1 MAGQSRRSLWTA
13 KIKGGKTDAVALG
26 SWGKRVPCDGI
37 VLGIDPSLR
46 GTGLALI
53 EFRPQQPAQL
63 LFSDTVKVH
72 PRASMTE
79 CLGFIAQAVYDVM
92 ERWQVEA
99 AAIEQTIYV
108 QNFQTAQILGAAR
121 GAAIAP
127 LSMRKIPV
135 HEYAPL
141 RIKQATV
148 GFGRASK
155 EQVAGMIKS
164 ELRLTVAL
172 PADESDAAAV
182 AFCHAMNLRDKRVN

>member
-13 KIKGGKTDAVALG
+13 KIRGGKAEATGLG
-26 SWGKRVPCDGI
+26 NWGKRVPCEGI

-53 EFRPQQPAQL
+53 EFRPHQPAVL

-72 PRASMTE
+72 SKASMTE
-79 CLGFIAQAVYDVM
+79 CLGFIAQAIHDILEQWPVT
-92 ERWQVEA
+92 A

-127 LSMRKIPV
+127 ISMRKVSV

-155 EQVAGMIKS
+155 AQVAGMVKS
-164 ELRLTVAL
+164 ELRLKAAL
-172 PADESDAAAV
+172 PSDESDAAAV
-182 AFCHAMNLRDKRVN
+182 ALCHAMNLRESQ

>member
-1 MAGQSRRSLWTA
+1 MAGRSRRSLWTA
-13 KIKGGKTDAVALG
+13 KIKGGNVG
-26 SWGKRVPCDGI
+26 STEYTNWGKRVPCDGI

-53 EFRPQQPAQL
+53 EFRPQQPAVL
-63 LFSDTVKVH
+63 LFNHTVKVH
-72 PRASMTE
+72 SQASMTE
-79 CLGFIAQAVYDVM
+79 CLGFIAQAVNDVL

-108 QNFQTAQILGAAR
+108 QNFQTAQVLGAAR

-127 LSMRKIPV
+127 ISMRKIPV
-135 HEYAPL
+135 YEYAPL
-141 RIKQATV
+141 RIKQAIV

-164 ELRLTVAL
+164 ELQLKEAL

-182 AFCHAMNLRDKRVN
+182 ALCHAMNLRENKR